1 MPRVE
6 KAIEVER
13 PIAAVYEHLTRL
25 DGVEITERVS
35 GEAVAWRRP
44 EEHGV
49 DAWRASL
56 IALSPKRTR
65 VDLAVDH
72 DPAGLLERAADA
84 FGAVERRVD
93 DELTR
98 LKAEVEAHTPP
109 AD

>member
-1 MPRVE
+1 MARVE
-6 KAIEVER
+6 RAIEVER
-13 PIAAVYEHLTRL
+13 PVGVVYDHLTRL
-25 DGVEITERVS
+25 EGVEITERVS
-35 GEAVAWRRP
+35 GEAVGWHRL

-65 VDLAVDH
+65 VDLAVEH

-84 FGAVERRVD
+84 FGAVQRRVD

-98 LKAEVEAHTPP
+98 LKTDVEATTAPP
-109 AD
+109 E